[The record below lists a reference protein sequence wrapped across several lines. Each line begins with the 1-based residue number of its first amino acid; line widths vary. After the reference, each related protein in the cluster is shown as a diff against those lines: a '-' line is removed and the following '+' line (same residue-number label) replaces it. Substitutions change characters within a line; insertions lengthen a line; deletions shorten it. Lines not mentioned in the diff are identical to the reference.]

1 MPWLARWCRPKVVGQ
16 LHSHRPNL
24 PEHVLEAAHAA
35 LMVDEALRT
44 HRRYDTHAEGAAHK
58 PQRRHK
64 PLIVPRDFKGARVPA
79 SRAATSPRFP
89 MLKSKAPKGTRTCP
103 FQPARATWLATIHA
117 LALALALVPARVAGI
132 DGDIAVSAL
141 GRLVEDV
148 RNQLPANCS
157 IAALCE
163 AGYADSSLALAAAEE
178 VTHVRV
184 STFAY
189 QELALC
195 PPSFGGSPRP
205 TGGHRQFHMK
215 IHVYT
220 EGHRKFYLKW
230 LQRQTPPPP
239 PSLRALL

>member
-1 MPWLARWCRPKVVGQ
+1 MPWLASWRRPKVVGH
-16 LHSHRPNL
+16 LHSHRPDL
-24 PEHVLEAAHAA
+24 PEHVSEAAHAA
-35 LMVDEALRT
+35 PMVDEALRT
-44 HRRYDTHAEGAAHK
+44 HRRYDTHAEGAAHRH
-58 PQRRHK
+58 QRRHR
-64 PLIVPRDFKGARVPA
+64 PLIVPRDFKGARVSA

-89 MLKSKAPKGTRTCP
+89 MLKSKAPKETRTCP

-117 LALALALVPARVAGI
+117 LALTLALTLALVPARVAGI
-132 DGDIAVSAL
+132 DGDIAVVAP

-148 RNQLPANCS
+148 RSQLPANCS

-163 AGYADSSLALAAAEE
+163 AGYAESSLALAAAEE

-205 TGGHRQFHMK
+205 TRGHRQFHMK
-215 IHVYT
+215 IHVYAGRHRTFDLTWLVT
-220 EGHRKFYLKW
+220 E
-230 LQRQTPPPP
+230 TD
-239 PSLRALL
+239 SLRT